1 MSLDLDLHEK
11 SHKLISSG
19 ENMKRQY
26 ILRLREL
33 IFAHVRA
40 IGNLILGSR
49 LENAWIEAE
58 WFNSESVVRQVLE
71 CKDMVRGIKAHEK
84 TAIAIDNLVCF
95 IGVAENIVQIV
106 NKAINGNFQLKRI
119 QGCFLFL

>member
-1 MSLDLDLHEK
+1 
-11 SHKLISSG
+11 
-19 ENMKRQY
+19 MKRQY

-84 TAIAIDNLVCF
+84 TAIALDNLDCF